1 MTPLST
7 FMGAFLHR
15 ADGKQFCSPSL
26 PAPLSLQEVWFLPK
40 LQVGKGSTLR
50 KNVAQP
56 QDRLLTSPPLP
67 PESTAEQS
75 VQQWVSRQMWLPTFR
90 HTLMTISFQKEMK
103 SALFLH
109 TYISGDERGIWPF
122 SLWEGM
128 ACLYLHISQL
138 LPLKLWALSFQ
149 VPRPLKES
157 P

>member
-7 FMGAFLHR
+7 FMGAFPHR

-75 VQQWVSRQMWLPTFR
+75 VQQWVSRQMWLPTFI
-90 HTLMTISFQKEMK
+90 LWWQF
-103 SALFLH
+103 LFRKRWNLPFS
-109 TYISGDERGIWPF
+109 YIPTSLGMGGIYGL

-128 ACLYLHISQL
+128 ACPYLHISLL